1 MKHLK
6 RFENFYL
13 QPDIE
18 EVNTDSEAEDLKSLF
33 SGKNTDDDG
42 IESEIDYTSIPGEPD
57 SKLRDV
63 VVGRMPEDELA
74 TIGHDEEEG
83 DLRSVDN
90 YDSSEEEEGDAPS
103 FSEDGRHIMSFEA
116 KNNSYKKSGLKNPK
130 KADLNKDKKI
140 SGYEKKRGKAIEDSM
155 DKKDKGLTAAQKKLP
170 EGLRKAIEA
179 KKK

>member
-33 SGKNTDDDG
+33 AGKNTDDDG

-90 YDSSEEEEGDAPS
+90 YDSSEEEEGDS
-103 FSEDGRHIMSFEA
+103 FIKRFDEA
-116 KNNSYKKSGLKNPK
+116 KKSKPVSYKKSGLKRPDL
-130 KADLNKDKKI
+130 ADRNKNKKI
-140 SGYEKKRGKAIEDSM
+140 EGWEKAIAKKIEKSM
-155 DKKDKGLTAAQKKLP
+155 DKKKK
-170 EGLRKAIEA
+170 
-179 KKK
+179 

>member
-90 YDSSEEEEGDAPS
+90 YDSSEEEEGDS
-103 FSEDGRHIMSFEA
+103 FIKRFDEA
-116 KNNSYKKSGLKNPK
+116 KKSKPVSYKKSGLKRPDL
-130 KADLNKDKKI
+130 ADRNKNKKI
-140 SGYEKKRGKAIEDSM
+140 EGWEKAIAKKIEKSM
-155 DKKDKGLTAAQKKLP
+155 DKKKK
-170 EGLRKAIEA
+170 
-179 KKK
+179 